1 MSVYKKLEKCLECV
15 RKQTDFVPDVAII
28 LGSGLGALAD
38 EIKTEAVVEYS
49 SIEGFPVST
58 VPGHKGRFVFGYIK
72 DVKVVVMQ
80 GRVHFYEG
88 YPITDVVLPTRLMK
102 LMGAK
107 ILFVTNAAGGA
118 NADFN
123 AGDLMLINDHICK
136 VPNPLIG
143 QNVEELGTRFPD
155 MSAVY
160 SERLRNVVRD
170 VAKENNVD
178 LKEGVY
184 VQLTG
189 PSFETPAEVRMCR
202 ILGADAVGMSTAC
215 EAIAARHAGMEIVGV
230 SLISNKAAGIS
241 ETPLSHEEVQEA
253 ANIAAPKFKKLVKD
267 SVARFGEFLK

>member
-1 MSVYKKLEKCLECV
+1 MSVYEKLEKCLECV

-58 VPGHKGRFVFGYIK
+58 VPGHKGRFVFGYIG

-170 VAKENNVD
+170 AAKENNVD

-253 ANIAAPKFKKLVKD
+253 ANIAAPKFKKLFKD